1 MNNMRAIVSEL
12 YTGALT
18 TGKPKKSSL
27 PGMTI
32 EFKRMAHHM
41 SVQIISRKDFITE
54 KKLSLLTEAMPFPTR
69 HVEDSRFSNGNNF
82 IVIVHYP
89 IQEILC

>member
-1 MNNMRAIVSEL
+1 MNTIRATLSQL
-12 YTGALT
+12 YTSALT
-18 TGKPKKSSL
+18 TGKPKKASL
-27 PGMTI
+27 PGITL
-32 EFKRMAHHM
+32 EFKRMADSM

-54 KKLSLLTEAMPFPTR
+54 KKLSLLTEAMPFPTH
-69 HVEDSRFSNGNNF
+69 HVEDTRFSNGNNY